1 VSTVH
6 LKSLKD
12 LERVLGSLGWAME
25 RGIQLAAWKAAQ
37 WGEAQAV
44 RASMRS
50 GVNASQTYSR
60 SWISRRV
67 KDGAIVANSAKHAY
81 FVERGRK
88 PGKGPPIEAI
98 EVWIKLKKLMPDKPP
113 KVSRQAARKAVI
125 GKGPSGNIS
134 GAKQRARLRKDVE
147 LRTKIYRSDFA
158 RAQRHRMAIKAM
170 ALAISRKIA
179 RRGTKARFILAHLL
193 QPIGSRYHREIK
205 RELAKLSLNPP
216 R

>member
-1 VSTVH
+1 MATVH

-25 RGIQLAAWKAAQ
+25 RGIQMAAWKAAQ

-44 RASMRS
+44 RATMRS
-50 GVNASQTYSR
+50 GVNASQTYAR
-60 SWISRRV
+60 SWISRKV
-67 KDGAIVANSAKHAY
+67 KDGALVANSAKHAY

-88 PGKGPPIEAI
+88 PGKMPPLDAI

-113 KVSRQAARKAVI
+113 KISRQAARKAVI

-134 GAKQRARLRKDVE
+134 GAKQRARLNKDIA
-147 LRTKIYRSDFA
+147 LRTKIHRSDYA
-158 RAQRHRMAIKAM
+158 RAHRHRLAIKAM
-170 ALAISRKIA
+170 ALGIARKIA
-179 RRGTKARFILAHLL
+179 RRGTKARFILGHLL
-193 QPIGSRYHREIK
+193 QPIGSRYHREIR